1 MAQYLSDH
9 LSIPLE

>member
-1 MAQYLSDH
+1 MAQYLSEH